1 MMYILAMLLSKMGIW
16 QISLAG
22 PMLKDFDFC
31 LFVLDQFQWINT
43 YNLQIND
50 RLSSVS
56 KKHKFPKLK
65 L

>member
-1 MMYILAMLLSKMGIW
+1 
-16 QISLAG
+16 
-22 PMLKDFDFC
+22 MLKDFDFC